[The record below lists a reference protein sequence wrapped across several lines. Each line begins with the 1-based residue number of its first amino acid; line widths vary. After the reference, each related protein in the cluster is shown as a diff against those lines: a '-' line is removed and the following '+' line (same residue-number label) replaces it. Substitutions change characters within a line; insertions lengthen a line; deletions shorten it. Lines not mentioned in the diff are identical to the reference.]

1 MPYMCDGQEKIQYV
15 LSRRAKKYINIT
27 LKSNGV
33 VYVSAPKRV
42 PMCEVERVLDGKL
55 EWIRKNI
62 KEKHEEKVYTKE
74 DYNNAKITYSLEVEK
89 WLKVLSKYNI
99 KMPEIKVR
107 KMKTRW
113 GSCIPSKNKITLN
126 IALIYVPKE
135 CMEYVVL
142 HELVHFLEPNH
153 GKRFYGII
161 EEYMSDYK
169 QIRQKLNREYGNI
182 L

>member
-1 MPYMCDGQEKIQYV
+1 MPK
-15 LSRRAKKYINIT
+15 
-27 LKSNGV
+27 
-33 VYVSAPKRV
+33 
-42 PMCEVERVLDGKL
+42 LDNSF
-55 EWIRKNI
+55 E
-62 KEKHEEKVYTKE
+62 
-74 DYNNAKITYSLEVEK
+74 ITYPELILENIFNIVDY
-89 WLKVLSKYNI
+89 LKRMGVNRVKATPIEDVFSMTIIHHKNI

-161 EEYMSDYK
+161 EEYMTDYK
-169 QIRQKLNREYGNI
+169 EIRKKLNREYGNI